1 MLVKLK
7 DGRSAAFNEP
17 MSIFDIIMSL
27 DESLAK
33 KAAVARVNGQAV
45 LSDLRTILDKDCE
58 VEVFTT
64 DTMEGVR
71 VLRHSASHVLA
82 QAVKELYPNAKLAIG
97 PAIDE
102 GFYYDFDME
111 SLSAEDLTKI
121 ESLAKKIIK
130 KGSRLKGFTL
140 PRGEAISLMKDKDE
154 PYKVE
159 LIEDLPQDAVISF
172 YEQDGGFVDL
182 CAGPH
187 LMNLRAIKGFK
198 LISSSSAY
206 WRGDSNRQSLTR
218 IYGTAFDNKE
228 DLEKHLIML
237 EDRKNRDHNKL
248 GRELELFTTVDVI
261 GQGLPLIMP
270 RGTAMIQTL
279 QRWIEDEEEKRG
291 YMRTKTPLMAKS
303 DLYKISDHWYHY
315 KEGMF
320 VLGDD
325 EEDEEGNPKSGKEVF
340 ALRPMTCP
348 FQYYVYKNSQ
358 KSYRDLPCRYGETS
372 TLFRNEDSGE
382 MHGLTRVR
390 QFTISEGHLIVTPEQ
405 LTEEFKG
412 CVDLAKF
419 CLTTLGLEEDV
430 TYRMSKWDPNNAEK
444 YLGNAE
450 LWDYVEDSM
459 RDILNEIGIEYTEAV
474 GEAAFYGPK
483 LDIQAKNVYGKED
496 TMITIQIDM
505 FLAERFDMSFID
517 KDGEKKRPYI
527 IHRTSIGCYERTLAW
542 LIEKYAGA
550 FPTWLCP
557 EQVRVLPISEKY
569 TDYANTV
576 LEELK
581 RAGIKATVDNRSEK
595 IGYKIRQ
602 ARLMKLPY
610 MLIVGE
616 KEEELYK
623 VAVRSRFKGDEGQV
637 GLDEFI
643 NDIIAEIES
652 KEIRK
657 VEQQTEEK

>member
-1 MLVKLK
+1 MLVKFK
-7 DGRSAAFNEP
+7 DGSSSEVESKI
-17 MSIFDIIMSL
+17 SIFDIIRERS
-27 DESLAK
+27 DELTK
-33 KAAVARVNGQAV
+33 TAAIADVDGK
-45 LSDLRTILDKDCE
+45 LTDLRTEVDSDCTIEILGTGTK
-58 VEVFTT
+58 
-64 DTMEGVR
+64 EGLKT
-71 VLRHSASHVLA
+71 LRHTASHVLA
-82 QAVKELYPNAKLAIG
+82 MAVKELYPDAKMTIG

-111 SLSAEDLTKI
+111 SISADDLNKI
-121 ESLAKKIIK
+121 EALAKKMIK
-130 KGSRLKGFTL
+130 KGSRLKKYDL
-140 PRGEAISLMKDKDE
+140 QRADAIKLMEEKNE

-159 LIEDLPQDAVISF
+159 LIKDLDENATISF
-172 YEQDGGFVDL
+172 YEMDNGFVDL

-187 LMNLRAIKGFK
+187 LMNIRQIKGFK
-198 LISSSSAY
+198 LISTSSAY
-206 WRGDSNRQSLTR
+206 WRGDSANKSLTR

-228 DLEKHLIML
+228 DLEKHLSML

-248 GRELELFTTVDVI
+248 GRELELFTTVDII
-261 GQGLPLIMP
+261 GQGLPLLLP
-270 RGTAMIQTL
+270 RGTAMVQTM
-279 QRWIEDEEEKRG
+279 QRWIEDEEERRG

-303 DLYKISDHWYHY
+303 DLYKLSDHWYHY

-320 VLGDD
+320 VIGDD
-325 EEDEEGNPKSGKEVF
+325 SDDENIDKEVM

-348 FQYYVYKNSQ
+348 FQYFVYKNSQ

-390 QFTISEGHLIVTPEQ
+390 QFTISEGHLIVRPDQ
-405 LTEEFKG
+405 LSDEFRA
-412 CVDLAKF
+412 CVDLAKY
-419 CLTTLGLEEDV
+419 CLTTLGLEKDV
-430 TYRMSKWDPNNAEK
+430 TYRMSKWDPTTPDK
-444 YLGNAE
+444 YLGTPE
-450 LWDYVEDSM
+450 LWDKVEDSM
-459 RDILNEIGIEYTEAV
+459 RTMLDEIGIEYTEAV

-496 TMITIQIDM
+496 TMITIQLDM
-505 FLAERFDMSFID
+505 FLAERYDMYFID

-569 TDYANTV
+569 TDYANEV
-576 LEELK
+576 RDALIA
-581 RAGIKATVDNRSEK
+581 AGIKATCDNRSEK

-610 MLIVGE
+610 MIIVGE
-616 KEEELYK
+616 KEQQDKLI
-623 VAVRSRFKGDEGQV
+623 AVRSRFKGDEGQRT
-637 GLDEFI
+637 LDVFI
-643 NDIIAEIES
+643 NEIT
-652 KEIRK
+652 KEIADKTIRA
-657 VEQQTEEK
+657 VEVIDSEK

>member
-325 EEDEEGNPKSGKEVF
+325 EEDEEGNLKSGKEVF

-616 KEEELYK
+616 KEEEFSK

>member
-1 MLVKLK
+1 MLVRFE
-7 DGRSAAFNEP
+7 DGSSKEFESK
-17 MSIFDIIMSL
+17 MSIFDIIREQS
-27 DESLAK
+27 DELTK
-33 KAAVARVNGQAV
+33 TAAVAKVNGE
-45 LSDLRTILDKDCE
+45 LKDLRTEVDSDCTIEILG
-58 VEVFTT
+58 T
-64 DTMEGVR
+64 DTNDGLKT
-71 VLRHSASHVLA
+71 LRHTASHVLA
-82 QAVKELYPNAKLAIG
+82 MAVKELYPDAKMTIG
-97 PAIDE
+97 PAIEE

-111 SLSAEDLTKI
+111 SLSAENLNQI
-121 ESLAKKIIK
+121 ESLAKKMIK
-130 KGSRLKGFTL
+130 KGSRLRKYDLQRADAIKLMEEKG
-140 PRGEAISLMKDKDE
+140 E

-159 LIEDLPQDAVISF
+159 LIKDLDENAVISF
-172 YEQDGGFVDL
+172 YEMDNGFVDL

-187 LMNLRAIKGFK
+187 LMSLRQIKGFK

-206 WRGDSNRQSLTR
+206 WRGDSKNKSLTR

-228 DLEKHLIML
+228 DLEKHLAML

-248 GRELELFTTVDVI
+248 GRELELFTTVDII
-261 GQGLPLIMP
+261 GQGLPLLLP
-270 RGTAMIQTL
+270 RGTAVVQTM
-279 QRWIEDEEEKRG
+279 QRWIEDEEERRG

-303 DLYKISDHWYHY
+303 DLYKLSDHWYHY

-320 VLGDD
+320 VIGDD
-325 EEDEEGNPKSGKEVF
+325 SDEENIDKEVM

-348 FQYYVYKNSQ
+348 FQYFVYKNSQ

-390 QFTISEGHLIVTPEQ
+390 QFTISEGHLVVRPDQ
-405 LTEEFKG
+405 LSEEFRS
-412 CVDLAKF
+412 CVDLAKY
-419 CLTTLGLEEDV
+419 CLTTLGLENDV
-430 TYRMSKWDPNNAEK
+430 TYRMSKWDPDNADK
-444 YLGNAE
+444 YLGTPE
-450 LWDYVEDSM
+450 LWDKVEDNM
-459 RDILNEIGIEYTEAV
+459 RTMLDDIGIEYTEAV

-496 TMITIQIDM
+496 TMITIQLDM
-505 FLAERFDMSFID
+505 FLAERYDMYFID

-569 TDYANTV
+569 TDYANEV
-576 LEELK
+576 KNRLVA
-581 RAGIKATVDNRSEK
+581 AGIKATADNRSEK

-610 MLIVGE
+610 MIIVGE
-616 KEEELYK
+616 KEQEDKLI
-623 VAVRSRFKGDEGQV
+623 AVRSRFKGDEGQRE
-637 GLDEFI
+637 LDTFI
-643 NDIIAEIES
+643 
-652 KEIRK
+652 KEINKEIADKTIRA
-657 VEQQTEEK
+657 VEVEDIEK

>member
-1 MLVKLK
+1 MVVKLQ
-7 DGRSAAFNEP
+7 DGRSAEFKEP
-17 MSIFDIIMSL
+17 MSIYDMIMSV

-33 KAAVARVNGQAV
+33 KAAVARVNGQTE
-45 LSDLRTILDKDCE
+45 LSDLRTVLDKDCE
-58 VEVFTT
+58 IEVFTT
-64 DTMEGVR
+64 DTAEGLR

-82 QAVKELYPNAKLAIG
+82 QAVKELYPDAKLAIG

-130 KGSRLKGFTL
+130 KGSRLKSFTL
-140 PRGEAISLMKDKDE
+140 PRGEAISLMKEKDE

-159 LIEDLPQDAVISF
+159 LIEDLPEDAVISF
-172 YEQDGGFVDL
+172 YEQDGGFLDL

-187 LMNLRAIKGFK
+187 LMNLRPIKGFK

-206 WRGDSNRQSLTR
+206 WRGDSSKTSLTR

-228 DLEKHLIML
+228 DLEKHLVML

-261 GQGLPLIMP
+261 GQGLPLMLP

-325 EEDEEGNPKSGKEVF
+325 EEDEEGNSKSGKEVF

-412 CVDLAKF
+412 CVDLAKY

-576 LEELK
+576 LEKLK

-616 KEEELYK
+616 QEESLNK

-637 GLDEFI
+637 GIDEFI
-643 NDIIAEIES
+643 NEITAEIEN
-652 KEIRK
+652 KEIKK
-657 VEQQTEEK
+657 VEQQAEEK